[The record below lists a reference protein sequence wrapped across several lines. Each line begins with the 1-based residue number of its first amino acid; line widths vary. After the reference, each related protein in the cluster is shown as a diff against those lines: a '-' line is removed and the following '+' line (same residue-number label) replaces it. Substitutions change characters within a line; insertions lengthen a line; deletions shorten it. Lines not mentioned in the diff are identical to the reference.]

1 MLYIKK
7 TYSLIRYCLS
17 TEIREFGYMTKKY
30 ILLLLFTYLHR
41 NSIYFYVELVSCK
54 VVWLSNIRYA
64 SCNYFL
70 VLRYGYSFSLSL
82 QTWQIISFFMILW
95 IVFYKKWLWNWNIHN
110 SIFLLLLKYLLAFS
124 FFLLDT
130 YKKTCSILPEF

>member
-1 MLYIKK
+1 M
-7 TYSLIRYCLS
+7 S
-17 TEIREFGYMTKKY
+17 TETREFGYMTNEY
-30 ILLLLFTYLHR
+30 ILLLMFTYFHW

-70 VLRYGYSFSLSL
+70 VLLYGYSFSLSL

-95 IVFYKKWLWNWNIHN
+95 IVFYKKGYEIENIQFHLFIALE
-110 SIFLLLLKYLLAFS
+110 IFIGFS
-124 FFLLDT
+124 FFLLHI
-130 YKKTCSILPEF
+130 YKKWPVLYYPNNLFHKNKMQV